1 MTTATL
7 TRAEEIEA
15 ARMTRFFERVQEG
28 CGPLNAAIEVGWGP
42 AKLDRLMRD
51 DDFSELL
58 GIARERLLEDLEEVV
73 VQKARDG
80 NVKCLQMVLYN
91 QRSEKW
97 KDVRHIK
104 MERSGAVDPGI
115 VSSVKAAMIDVLRAG
130 NDAIAAMQP
139 APVIIEATAVEVH
152 ADHPAD

>member
-1 MTTATL
+1 MTTATM

-15 ARMTRFFERVQEG
+15 ARMTQFFERVQEG
-28 CGPLNAAIEVGWGP
+28 CGPLNAAIEVGWSP
-42 AKLDRLMRD
+42 ARLNALMRD
-51 DDFSELL
+51 DDFAELL

-73 VQKARDG
+73 VRKARDG

-104 MERSGAVDPGI
+104 MERSGALDPST
-115 VSSVKAAMIDVLRAG
+115 VTSVKQALIEVLRG
-130 NDAIAAMQP
+130 SGDAVALMQP
-139 APVIIEATAVEVH
+139 APKMIEATAVEVDAQH
-152 ADHPAD
+152 GN